1 MRLELDRPV
10 RCADGSTGTLSDLVV
25 APAQRTVTHLV
36 VRAGDPDPVARLVPF
51 QLVSGSD
58 DAARTLSLSCT
69 AAELEKLDPVREYA
83 YLPLDEL
90 PEGSQDWDVGV
101 EDVMVVP
108 NYEAAELGVY
118 AVEVDPNVGV
128 TYDRVPKGEVEI
140 RRTSGVQSADGHH
153 LGDVVALLV
162 ESGAITDVVL
172 VRGRLWNTKDVTVPV
187 ASVATFETNAI
198 TLGLSKAE
206 AEKLAGAPARG
217 WRWL

>member
-1 MRLELDRPV
+1 MRIELECPV
-10 RCADGSTGTLSDLVV
+10 QCADGSVGTLSDLVV
-25 APAQRTVTHLV
+25 DPAQRRLTHLV

-51 QLVSGSD
+51 QLVAGSD
-58 DAARTLSLSCT
+58 DAARRLSLHCT
-69 AAELEKLDPVREYA
+69 GAELAKLDPVREYA

-90 PEGSQDWDVGV
+90 PEGSQEWDVGV

-140 RRTSGVQSADGHH
+140 RRTGGVQSSDGH
-153 LGDVVALLV
+153 LVGDVVAFLV
-162 ESGAITDVVL
+162 DAGAVTDIVV
-172 VRGRLWNTKDVTVPV
+172 VRGHLWRTKEVTIPIG
-187 ASVATFETNAI
+187 SVATIETNAI
-198 TLGLSKAE
+198 ALSVSKADV
-206 AEKLAGAPARG
+206 EKLAGARSES

>member
-1 MRLELDRPV
+1 MRLELECPV
-10 RCADGSTGTLSDLVV
+10 QCADGTTGTLSDLVV
-25 APAQRTVTHLV
+25 DPVRRRVTHLV

-51 QLVSGSD
+51 QLVAGSD
-58 DAARTLSLSCT
+58 EAARRLSLSCT
-69 AAELEKLDPVREYA
+69 GAELAKLDPVREYA

-128 TYDRVPKGEVEI
+128 TYDRVPKGEAEI

-153 LGDVVALLV
+153 LGDVVAFLV
-162 ESGAITDVVL
+162 DAGAITDVVI
-172 VRGRLWNTKDVTVPV
+172 VRGHLWRTKDVTIPI
-187 ASVATFETNAI
+187 ASVATIETNAV
-198 TLGLSKAE
+198 TLSLSKDE
-206 AEKLAGAPARG
+206 VGKLPGTPADS